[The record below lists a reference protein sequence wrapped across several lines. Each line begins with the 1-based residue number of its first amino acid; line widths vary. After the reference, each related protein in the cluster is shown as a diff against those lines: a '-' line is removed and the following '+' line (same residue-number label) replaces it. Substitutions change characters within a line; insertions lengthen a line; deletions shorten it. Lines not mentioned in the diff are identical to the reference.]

1 MARSI
6 VHPGGEYCKEAP
18 TQVIPL
24 LINTLPA
31 IDSNDVGKS
40 MVAFQLISIY
50 CTIIPIVDSSQ
61 AGQFFN
67 DMTEEERLIC
77 SQTAQFEDFIVQ
89 FLDR

>member
-1 MARSI
+1 
-6 VHPGGEYCKEAP
+6 
-18 TQVIPL
+18 
-24 LINTLPA
+24 
-31 IDSNDVGKS
+31 

-77 SQTAQFEDFIVQ
+77 SQTAQFEDFFVQ
-89 FLDR
+89 FLDRQPLLLHFIRA